1 MPRMGRA
8 RRDVHLSEN
17 PEPVDI
23 HVGGRVRMRRLFL
36 GLSQEKLAN
45 AIGVSFQQLQKYERG
60 TNRISASRLYALTK
74 FLGVP
79 VSWFFE
85 DAPSDRRSAS
95 AAAASASRE
104 GRNASVADPMGA
116 SETVKLV
123 RAYYQI
129 SDPRVR
135 KKILGVIRSVAEPR
149 PTRGKK

>member
-1 MPRMGRA
+1 MPRTGRA
-8 RRDVHLSEN
+8 RRDMHLSDD

-36 GLSQEKLAN
+36 GLSQEKLAQ

-60 TNRISASRLYALTK
+60 TNRVSASRLYALAK

-85 DAPSDRRSAS
+85 DAPSDRRPVS
-95 AAAASASRE
+95 AAARE
-104 GRNASVADPMGA
+104 GRGGTVADPMGA

-129 SDPRVR
+129 PDPKVR
-135 KKILGVIRSVAEPR
+135 KRILGVIRSVAEPR
-149 PTRGKK
+149 PARARK

>member
-1 MPRMGRA
+1 MPRTGRA
-8 RRDVHLSEN
+8 RKDIHLSDD

-60 TNRISASRLYALTK
+60 TNRISASRLYALSK

-85 DAPSDRRSAS
+85 DAPSERRSAGAS
-95 AAAASASRE
+95 ASASRE
-104 GRNASVADPMGA
+104 ARNAAVADPMGA

-149 PTRGKK
+149 TTRGRK

>member
-1 MPRMGRA
+1 MPRTGRA
-8 RRDVHLSEN
+8 RRDVHISEE

-36 GLSQEKLAN
+36 GLSQEKLAH

-60 TNRISASRLYALTK
+60 TNRISASRLFALAK

-79 VSWFFE
+79 VQWFFE
-85 DAPSDRRSAS
+85 DAPTDRRTPS
-95 AAAASASRE
+95 AAVGKE
-104 GRNASVADPMGA
+104 GRPGGMIDPMGA

-129 SDPRVR
+129 TEPRVR

-149 PTRGKK
+149 GRGAKR

>member
-1 MPRMGRA
+1 MPRTGRA
-8 RRDVHLSEN
+8 RRDMHLSDD

-36 GLSQEKLAN
+36 GLSQEKLAQ
-45 AIGVSFQQLQKYERG
+45 AVGVSFQQLQKYERG
-60 TNRISASRLYALTK
+60 TNRVSASRLYALTK

-85 DAPSDRRSAS
+85 DAPGDRRHSS
-95 AAAASASRE
+95 AAAARE
-104 GRNASVADPMGA
+104 GRGAAVADPMAA

-129 SDPRVR
+129 PDPKVR
-135 KKILGVIRSVAEPR
+135 KRILGVIRSVAEPR
-149 PTRGKK
+149 ATRPRK